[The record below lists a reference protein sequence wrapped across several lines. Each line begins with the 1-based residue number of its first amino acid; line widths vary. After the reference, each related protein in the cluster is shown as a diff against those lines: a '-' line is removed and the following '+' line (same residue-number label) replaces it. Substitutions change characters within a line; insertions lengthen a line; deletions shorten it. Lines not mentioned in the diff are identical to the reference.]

1 MPLAVQP
8 GMSQRN
14 VERLIGKL
22 ATDEGY
28 RRRFFADPAG
38 ALRELVEH
46 GCELTA
52 VEMQALLALDSD
64 ALESFAGVIDPRL
77 QKV

>member
-1 MPLAVQP
+1 MRIAVSP

-14 VERLIGKL
+14 VEALIGKL

-28 RRRFFADPAG
+28 RRRFIAERVAV
-38 ALRELVEH
+38 LRELVAR
-46 GCELTA
+46 GCELMT
-52 VEMQALLALDSD
+52 VEIQALLAIDSD
-64 ALESFAGVIDPRL
+64 ALESFASVIDPRL